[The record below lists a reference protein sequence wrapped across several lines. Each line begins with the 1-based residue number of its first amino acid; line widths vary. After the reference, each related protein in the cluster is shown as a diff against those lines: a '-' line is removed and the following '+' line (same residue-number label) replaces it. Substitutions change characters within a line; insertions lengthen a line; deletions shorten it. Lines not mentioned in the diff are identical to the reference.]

1 MAAKVASTA
10 QVPRLLWAQRKDGIF
25 LTLDVQD
32 IAEEKVDLT
41 ATSLKFSG
49 ESDEHRYEFAL
60 DFHAGIVPE
69 ESVWKVTGRNVL
81 MHVVKAKKEEEYWPR
96 LSTSKTFDKQYVATD
111 WARYVDED
119 DEAGAFDMSSLEGAA
134 VRSV

>member
-1 MAAKVASTA
+1 
-10 QVPRLLWAQRKDGIF
+10 
-25 LTLDVQD
+25 
-32 IAEEKVDLT
+32 
-41 ATSLKFSG
+41 
-49 ESDEHRYEFAL
+49 
-60 DFHAGIVPE
+60 
-69 ESVWKVTGRNVL
+69 